1 MEPKIK
7 AISEENQIYKFTL
20 YDVNVSIAN
29 ALRRTILM
37 DIPMVVFRTENHE
50 TSDCTIYK
58 NSGRLHNEILKQRL
72 SCIPVHVPIDELD
85 KLPGKYILEVNEKND
100 TDTLMFVTTEHFKIR
115 SKEDEQ
121 DYLPREVVQKI
132 FPPFQSE
139 YYIDFARLRPRITDN
154 IPGEELHLVSE
165 FSISNAHE
173 SSMFN
178 SVSKCAYGNTPDLE
192 KSNKIWDSVESD
204 LRKEQLPAAD
214 IDLKKKNFYL
224 LDAQRYFVENSFDF
238 VVKSVGVYDNAVIV
252 KKAAEILVVKFRT
265 FSESIDNKL
274 VNVLMSETSMDY
286 CYDIYIDNDDYTMGK
301 VLEYFLYTKFYE
313 GDKLLSFCGFRKFHP
328 HDTHSIIRIAFNNVA
343 DKDMVQQLLKV
354 ASEDAK
360 KTFEKI
366 YSIV

>member
-20 YDVNVSIAN
+20 YDCNVSIAN

-37 DIPMVVFRTENHE
+37 DIPMVVVRTENHE

-58 NSGRLHNEILKQRL
+58 NNGRLHNEILKQRL
-72 SCIPVHVPIDELD
+72 SCIPVHIGIDELE
-85 KLPGKYILEVNEKND
+85 KLPGKYVLEINEKND
-100 TDTLMFVTTEHFKIR
+100 SDTMMIVTTEHFKIR
-115 SKEDEQ
+115 SKDDEN
-121 DYLPREVVQKI
+121 DYLSRETVQKI

-139 YYIDFARLRPRITDN
+139 HYIDFSRLRPRISES

-192 KSNKIWDSVESD
+192 RVNKVWDDVESK
-204 LRKEQLPAAD
+204 LKKEQMPATD
-214 IDLKKKNFYL
+214 IELKKKNFYL
-224 LDAQRYFVENSFDF
+224 LDAQRIFVENSFDF
-238 VVKSVGVYDNAVIV
+238 AVKTVGVYENSVIV
-252 KKAAEILVVKFRT
+252 KKAAEILTVKFRM

-286 CYDIYIDNDDYTMGK
+286 CYDIYLENDDYTMGK
-301 VLEYFLYTKFYE
+301 VLEYFLYTMFYE
-313 GDKLLSFCGFRKFHP
+313 RDKVLSFCGFRKHHP
-328 HDTHSIIRIAFNNVA
+328 HDSHSIIRIAFNNIA
-343 DKDMVQQLLKV
+343 DKDMALQLLKT
-354 ASEDAK
+354 ASEESK
-360 KTFEKI
+360 KVFEKI
-366 YSIV
+366 YAIV